1 MILARRAA
9 LLGASHLAALGAGFA
24 GGIYVLPILTAPT
37 APKSGELDTAQA
49 GARYQAG
56 FQRNHPG
63 SDALHWGEG
72 DIYLS
77 LRQIVHRGRLAP
89 GPDYRLYLTPEL
101 VANKAAFAAI
111 KPRSVQVGEVKSFNG
126 FILGVPQDVDIE
138 AYTSVLI
145 WCEAFSQF
153 ITAARYR

>member
-1 MILARRAA
+1 MRTGRRAA

-24 GGIYVLPILTAPT
+24 GGIYALPILTAPP
-37 APKSGELDTAQA
+37 APASADLDQAQA
-49 GARYQAG
+49 RARYQAR
-56 FQRNHPG
+56 FDRNHPG
-63 SDALHWGEG
+63 SDALHWGDGE
-72 DIYLS
+72 IFIS
-77 LRQIVHRGRLAP
+77 PRQIVHRGRLAP

-111 KPRSVQVGEVKSFNG
+111 KPGSVQVGEVKSFSG
-126 FILGVPQDVDIE
+126 FILGVPQHIDIE
-138 AYTSVLI
+138 AYTSMLI